1 MNHLIHIDADWRS
14 LFHYGEELCGDRVM
28 MRRNDEV
35 FVMVLADGLGSGVK
49 ANILSTLTSTIIS
62 QMIFEGLTLHEAVE
76 TIASTL
82 PVCADREVAYSTFTI
97 LKINYCTSKAYL
109 AQYDKNKTFI
119 SRGTYVASG
128 TALASNCYY
137 VRICQPSNPQLAD
150 QKRAVTFDAVL
161 TAQTIDDYAEI
172 AVIKSQAEIDANTTV
187 LSDITKE
194 LSTLNKLDM
203 NTIKVGYL
211 LDENGELAT
220 GTDVFSSEFIK
231 CEPESVIRLYR
242 LLTSGT
248 VQSNTIMYLC
258 QYNENKRFIS
268 RTAWANGA
276 GNTTLASNC
285 YYVRV
290 TLGTSMLTDQV
301 ICITFNQIVSRAT
314 LSPHYSG
321 MGIVSANGQ
330 TKLKVMTYNI
340 GRYSYGV
347 SPYYIDS
354 DYDEK
359 VANYKKFFAEQ
370 RCDIIGI
377 EENNIFLD
385 AVSGGNHI
393 TNELYSYLYPYFA
406 DEGNG
411 VSLKSKYPIY
421 AQGISQFSSSGRQYV
436 YGTINIDG
444 KEIFLMTVHLTPNAG
459 ETQDSLRAQEVQEI
473 LSIVSAKKYFIV
485 FGDFNAQTV
494 AFYDSFTS
502 AGCKIANGG
511 YLPFEWTY
519 SYNPEDFSSDTPTTG
534 IRYFDNIVTSA
545 NITIDYSGRLNV
557 YADLSSDHIPFV
569 AYLTIN

>member
-1 MNHLIHIDADWRS
+1 MPYID
-14 LFHYGEELCGDRVM
+14 
-28 MRRNDEV
+28 
-35 FVMVLADGLGSGVK
+35 
-49 ANILSTLTSTIIS
+49 
-62 QMIFEGLTLHEAVE
+62 
-76 TIASTL
+76 
-82 PVCADREVAYSTFTI
+82 
-97 LKINYCTSKAYL
+97 KINYKGTEYDIQDTALKEEFDEVATEKVTSINRYDSSRISYDTVIGSTGQPQTQTGVFTSDYIECEPLSIIRFYRVTSSDAFQSNNMMYL
-109 AQYDKNKTFI
+109 AQYDKSKTFI

-128 TALASNCYY
+128 TALESNCYY
-137 VRICQPSNPQLAD
+137 VRICQPSSPQLTD
-150 QKRAVTFDAVL
+150 KKRAVTFDAVL
-161 TAQTIDDYAEI
+161 TAQTIDDFAEI
-172 AVIKSQAEIDANTTV
+172 AVITSQAEIDANTTI

-194 LSTLNKLDM
+194 LSTINKLDM

-211 LDENGELAT
+211 LDADGELAT

-242 LLTSGT
+242 LLAGGG

-258 QYNENKRFIS
+258 QYDENKRFIS

-285 YYVRV
+285 HYIRV
-290 TLGTSMLTDQV
+290 TLATSVLTDQV
-301 ICITFNQIVSRAT
+301 TCITFDEAVSRAT

-321 MGIVSANGQ
+321 RGLVSANGQ

-347 SPYYIDS
+347 SPYYISS

-385 AVSGGNHI
+385 AVSGGSHP
-393 TNELYSYLYPYFA
+393 TNEVFTYLYPYFA

-411 VSLKSKYPIY
+411 VSLKSKYPMY
-421 AQGISQFSSSGRQYV
+421 GQGMDQFTASSRAYV
-436 YGTINIDG
+436 YGTINVDG
-444 KEIFLMTVHLTPNAG
+444 KEIFLLTVHLTPNAG
-459 ETQDSLRAQEVQEI
+459 STQDELRSQEVAEI
-473 LSIVSAKKYFIV
+473 LDLIKEKEYFII
-485 FGDFNAQTV
+485 FGDFNAQTTS
-494 AFYDSFTS
+494 FYDAFLN

-519 SYNPEDFSSDTPTTG
+519 SFAPDDYSADTPSTN
-534 IRYFDNIVTSA
+534 IRYFDNIVTSK
-545 NITIDYSGRLNV
+545 NITIDFSQRLNV

-569 AYLTIN
+569 AWLTLN